1 MATLVLLK
9 FDTPDGAE
17 RSLDL
22 SERLQ
27 KQKLLEIDDAATV
40 TWPEGKKRPKTRQIM
55 HLGTIGGALDGAFW
69 GLLLGFMFF
78 EPFLGLA
85 VGTGMGGLSRHLGYC
100 GIDDDFIRQVRTKVT
115 EGTSGLFLLLGTVTT
130 DKVVEAFKSA
140 PHFEIIGTNLTHEQE
155 QRLKETFA

>member
-1 MATLVLLK
+1 M
-9 FDTPDGAE
+9 
-17 RSLDL
+17 
-22 SERLQ
+22 Q

-40 TWPEGKKRPKTRQIM
+40 TWPEGKNRPKTRQIM

-69 GLLLGFMFF
+69 GLLPGFMFF

-85 VGTGMGGLSRHLGYC
+85 VGAGMGGLSGHLGYC
-100 GIDDDFIRQVRTKVT
+100 GIDDDFIRQGRTKVT

-140 PHFEIIGTNLTHEQE
+140 PHFEDHRDQPH
-155 QRLKETFA
+155 A